1 MPWQDTGIHAE
12 MMPFSFLS
20 FFYRVRTMMN
30 KNKNKNGKVPA
41 KENAVTPEISPRK
54 EENLVIVGGKPI
66 TTYVVIGM
74 VKKAITIKARGK
86 NIPRAI
92 GVANCLRDRLI
103 STVKSVEI
111 GYETHEGRRVST
123 ITIVME

>member
-1 MPWQDTGIHAE
+1 
-12 MMPFSFLS
+12 
-20 FFYRVRTMMN
+20 MMN

-41 KENAVTPEISPRK
+41 KENAVTPAETPRK
-54 EENLVIVGGKPI
+54 EENLVIVGSKPL

-74 VKKAITIKARGK
+74 VKKAVTLKARGK

-92 GVANCLRDRLI
+92 GVANCLKDRMI
-103 STVKSVEI
+103 STVKTVDI
-111 GYETHEGRRVST
+111 GYETHEGKKVST